1 MLSMLDTLNDADFE
15 RFRKTIYDESGI
27 TFSATNRPILDSRI
41 KEILREK
48 KLDSV
53 DDYYKLITSDHEE
66 MKRMLDAVTTNLTR
80 FFRNQ
85 PHFDALEKY
94 VIPHVLEEK
103 KKTGDKT
110 VRVWSAGCSTGE
122 EPYTIAMLLK
132 RILPVGYEFQVTAS
146 DISLKSL
153 MVGQSGFYADNKVDG
168 IPPDYLSQYFTKSAG
183 GYQVNK
189 EIMSKVKFD
198 YHNLKNDSGMRN
210 LDVIFCRNVMIYFDE
225 PAQLVVLN
233 RFWNSMASHSYLFI
247 GHSESLFGM
256 DTKFEFLKT
265 DWACLYQKN
274 GN

>member
-132 RILPVGYEFQVTAS
+132 RILPVGYDFQVAAS